1 MEGNFEDWI
10 FKGHRGYKS
19 GKISEKY
26 TKLMVLLLRIYLILC
41 KKNFISI
48 I

>member
-1 MEGNFEDWI
+1 MQGNFEDWI

-26 TKLMVLLLRIYLILC
+26 TEVDGFIIENLP
-41 KKNFISI
+41 NFV
-48 I
+48 